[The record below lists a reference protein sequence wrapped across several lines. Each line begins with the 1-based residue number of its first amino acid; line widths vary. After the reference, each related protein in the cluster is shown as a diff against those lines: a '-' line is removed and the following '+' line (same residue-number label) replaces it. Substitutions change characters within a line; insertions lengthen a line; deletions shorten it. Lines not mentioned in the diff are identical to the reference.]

1 MAEITIH
8 RASLKINREMPGNS
22 LSMNVQAGDGVR
34 FQFFF
39 RDLDQWWAIRN
50 ALPKSDEYVLIHDD
64 ADDFGFISDHSAADA
79 WARDFYERE
88 KAKLPAVDYEPV
100 DEVVTMLQEASQ

>member
-22 LSMNVQAGDGVR
+22 LSMNVEAGDGIQ

-39 RDLDQWWAIRN
+39 RDLEQWWAIRN
-50 ALPKSDEYVLIHDD
+50 ALPKSDEYVLIHDGT
-64 ADDFGFISDHSAADA
+64 DDIRSIRDHCAADA
-79 WARDFYERE
+79 WARDFYARK
-88 KAKLPAVDYEPV
+88 KANLLAVDSEPV
-100 DEVVTMLQEASQ
+100 DEVATMLQEAGQ

>member
-8 RASLKINREMPGNS
+8 RASLKINHEMPGNS

-50 ALPKSDEYVLIHDD
+50 ALPKSDDYVLVHSS
-64 ADDFGFISDHSAADA
+64 ADDRGLIRDHSAADA
-79 WARDFYERE
+79 WASDFYERE
-88 KAKLPAVDYEPV
+88 KAKLLAVDSEPV
-100 DEVVTMLQEASQ
+100 DEVVTMLQEAGQ